1 MTRFR
6 VVVIA
11 AAAVIMTVVGTTVAS
26 EYQWRPL
33 TTEEAALRAL
43 KRCEV
48 LLQKAQQRNPAALWR
63 WLSGNM
69 DIDDDEERRR

>member
-1 MTRFR
+1 MTHYR
-6 VVVIA
+6 VTMVALAAVVIA
-11 AAAVIMTVVGTTVAS
+11 VAGTTVAT

-48 LLQKAQQRNPAALWR
+48 LLQKAQQRNPSALWR
-63 WLSGNM
+63 WLTGRV
-69 DIDDDEERRR
+69 DIDEEEERRR